1 MKCSESCSF
10 GGRRVWI
17 IVGKALPMQ
26 IKELIS
32 DWTRGEEGEERE
44 EGEEGEEEKGGDKSR
59 GGILRNFPAH

>member
-26 IKELIS
+26 IKELIR
-32 DWTRGEEGEERE
+32 DWARGENDGE
-44 EGEEGEEEKGGDKSR
+44 EGEEGER
-59 GGILRNFPAH
+59 WR

>member
-26 IKELIS
+26 IKELIR
-32 DWTRGEEGEERE
+32 DWARGE

-59 GGILRNFPAH
+59 GGILGNFPAH

>member
-26 IKELIS
+26 IKELIR
-32 DWTRGEEGEERE
+32 DWARE
-44 EGEEGEEEKGGDKSR
+44 EGRFRKMAKVAMMHS
-59 GGILRNFPAH
+59 

>member
-26 IKELIS
+26 IKELIR
-32 DWTRGEEGEERE
+32 DWARGEEGEERE
-44 EGEEGEEEKGGDKSR
+44 KEEEKGGDKSP
-59 GGILRNFPAH
+59 GGIRRNFLAH